1 METRQ
6 LGSLWPVSAL
16 TLGGGGLGQV
26 WGETDRDEA
35 VATARAG
42 VEAGISLLDLAPLY
56 GKGEAEQVVGQAFD
70 RSIPSHVRVT
80 TKCYLG
86 TVPGADVYTRM
97 KKTLVRSLET
107 LGRDQID
114 VFFLHSNI
122 RPDDYTYF
130 ENSDNQEQFSTQWSL
145 YEQSVVPAFHKLLSE
160 GLIGAWGITGVGVP
174 RAVMEALRADAGP
187 GVVQAVTNVLDSA
200 GNMRRYDEPA
210 EPRNIIRTAV
220 NNGVGVLGI
229 RAVQAGALTAKIDR
243 PLPDHSPEM
252 LDYQKAAPFRA
263 LCAKWGEDPAL
274 IAHQFSLSMEGVD
287 SVVLGVKNRAELEV
301 GLEAERR
308 GALSADALGAIAK
321 LRLNFQIPRMPID

>member
-42 VEAGISLLDLAPLY
+42 VDAGINLLDLAPLY
-56 GKGEAEQVVGQAFD
+56 GRGEAEQVVGQAFD
-70 RSIPSHVRVT
+70 QAIPAHVRVT

-86 TVPGADVYTRM
+86 TIAGEDVYPRL

-107 LGRDQID
+107 LGREQMD
-114 VFFLHSNI
+114 VFFLHTNI
-122 RPDDYTYF
+122 RPDDYTYL
-130 ENSDNQEQFSTQWSL
+130 ENSETQDQFSTRWTL
-145 YEQSVVPAFHKLLSE
+145 YEQSVVPAFHKLISE

-174 RAVMEALRADAGP
+174 RSVMEALRADAAP
-187 GVVQAVTNVLDSA
+187 GVVQAVSNVLDSA

-229 RAVQAGALTAKIDR
+229 RAVQAGALTREIDR
-243 PLPDHSPEM
+243 PLPDTSPEM
-252 LDYQKAAPFRA
+252 RDYKKAEPFRA
-263 LCAKWGEDPAL
+263 LCSAWGEDPAL
-274 IAHQFSLSMEGVD
+274 IAHQYALSMEGVD
-287 SVVLGVKNRAELEV
+287 SVVLGVKNRAELSV

-308 GALSADALGAIAK
+308 GALSEDALSAIAK

>member
-1 METRQ
+1 MEIRQ

-26 WGETDRDEA
+26 WGVTDREEA

-42 VEAGISLLDLAPLY
+42 VDAGINLLDLAPLY
-56 GKGEAEQVVGQAFD
+56 GRGEAEQVVGQAFD
-70 RSIPSHVRVT
+70 RAIPSHVRVT

-86 TVPGADVYTRM
+86 TIPGEDVYARL
-97 KKTLVRSLET
+97 KKTLVCSLDT
-107 LGRDQID
+107 LGREQMD

-130 ENSDNQEQFSTQWSL
+130 ENSEDQDQFSTRWSL
-145 YEQSVVPAFHKLLSE
+145 YEQSVVPAFHRLLSE

-174 RAVMEALRADAGP
+174 RSIMDALRADAAP

-229 RAVQAGALTAKIDR
+229 RAVQAGALTRKIDR
-243 PLPDHSPEM
+243 SLPDNSPEM
-252 LDYQKAAPFRA
+252 LDYKRAASFRA
-263 LCAKWGEDPAL
+263 LCDEWGEDPAL
-274 IAHQFSLSMEGVD
+274 IAHQFALSMEGVD
-287 SVVLGVKNRAELEV
+287 SVVLGVKNRAELDV
-301 GLEAERR
+301 SLEAERR
-308 GALSADALGAIAK
+308 GALSSEALGMISK
-321 LRLNFQIPRMPID
+321 LRLNFQMPRMPID

>member
-70 RSIPSHVRVT
+70 RAIPSHVRVT

-86 TVPGADVYTRM
+86 TIPGADVCARM

-107 LGRDQID
+107 LGREQVDI
-114 VFFLHSNI
+114 FFLHTNI
-122 RPDDYTYF
+122 CPDDYTYF
-130 ENSDNQEQFSTQWSL
+130 EDRDHQDQFSTRWSL
-145 YEQSVVPAFHKLLSE
+145 YEQSVVPAFHKLISE

-174 RAVMEALRADAGP
+174 RAIMDALRADAAP
-187 GVVQAVTNVLDSA
+187 GVVQAVANVLDSA

-229 RAVQAGALTAKIDR
+229 RAVQAGALTRKIDR
-243 PLPDHSPEM
+243 PLPDTSPEA
-252 LDYQKAAPFRA
+252 LDYKKAVSFRA
-263 LCAKWGEDPAL
+263 LCAEWGEDPAL
-274 IAHQFSLSMEGVD
+274 IAHQYALSMDGVD
-287 SVVLGVKNRAELEV
+287 SVVLGVKNRVELEV
-301 GLEAERR
+301 ALVAERR
-308 GALSADALGAIAK
+308 GALSSDALGAISK
-321 LRLNFQIPRMPID
+321 LRLNFQMPRMPID